1 MSPFLAYWLFAKV
14 MARAWSI
21 PAPKPEPKRDDR

>member
-1 MSPFLAYWLFAKV
+1 MSPFLAYWLFVQV

-21 PAPKPEPKRDDR
+21 PAPKPEPKREEA

>member
-1 MSPFLAYWLFAKV
+1 MSPALAYWMFFNV

-21 PAPKPEPKRDDR
+21 PAPRPEQKKEGA